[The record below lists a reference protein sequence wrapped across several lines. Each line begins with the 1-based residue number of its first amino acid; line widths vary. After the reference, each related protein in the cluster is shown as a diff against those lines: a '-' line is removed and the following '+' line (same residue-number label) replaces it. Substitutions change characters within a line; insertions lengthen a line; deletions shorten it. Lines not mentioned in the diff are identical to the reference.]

1 MINKQIT
8 KAKETS
14 DDNKQTI
21 LNVLKVT
28 TLLIVT
34 LIVLHCIL
42 NLYMCRTGNNNN
54 NNITNNLDNNKD
66 NITATIDT
74 NVTAT
79 LKESPSEPDVTLTN
93 TYVANVNGEILKI
106 PVVTPHELNSLD
118 AKTTGKITQTI
129 DLTPVINNMNV
140 MNNMNNKYKKNWE
153 VGIGYGIHNGKSYV
167 PVEIQRN
174 YKADKAISIE
184 FHKTTKGTQGYEIKH
199 KWKL

>member
-8 KAKETS
+8 

-54 NNITNNLDNNKD
+54 NITNNDNNK
-66 NITATIDT
+66 IDT
-74 NVTAT
+74 NITAT
-79 LKESPSEPDVTLTN
+79 LKEYPSEPDVTLTN

-106 PVVTPHELNSLD
+106 PVVTPHELNSD

-129 DLTPVINNMNV
+129 DLTHVV
-140 MNNMNNKYKKNWE
+140 NNMNNKYKKNWE
-153 VGIGYGIHNGKSYV
+153 VGIGYGIHNGKSFV

-174 YKADKAISIE
+174 YKEDKAISIE
-184 FHKTTKGTQGYEIKH
+184 FHTTTKGTQGYEIKH

>member
-8 KAKETS
+8 

-54 NNITNNLDNNKD
+54 NNNNITNNDNNKID
-66 NITATIDT
+66 TNVTATIDT

-79 LKESPSEPDVTLTN
+79 LKEYPSEPDVILTN

-129 DLTPVINNMNV
+129 DLTHVV
-140 MNNMNNKYKKNWE
+140 NNMNNKYKKNWE

>member
-8 KAKETS
+8 

-34 LIVLHCIL
+34 LIVLHYIL

-54 NNITNNLDNNKD
+54 NITNNDNNKD
-66 NITATIDT
+66 SITATIDT

-79 LKESPSEPDVTLTN
+79 LKEYPSEPDVTLTN

-106 PVVTPHELNSLD
+106 PVVTPHELNSPD

-129 DLTPVINNMNV
+129 DLTHVV
-140 MNNMNNKYKKNWE
+140 NNMNNKYKKNWE
-153 VGIGYGIHNGKSYV
+153 VGIGYGIHNGKSFV

-184 FHKTTKGTQGYEIKH
+184 FHTTTKGTQGYEIKH

>member
-8 KAKETS
+8 

-54 NNITNNLDNNKD
+54 NNITNNDNNKID
-66 NITATIDT
+66 TNVTATIDT

-79 LKESPSEPDVTLTN
+79 LKEYPSEPDVILTN
-93 TYVANVNGEILKI
+93 TYVANVNGEIIKI

-129 DLTPVINNMNV
+129 DLTHVV
-140 MNNMNNKYKKNWE
+140 NNMNNKYKKNWE

-174 YKADKAISIE
+174 YKEDKAISIE

>member
-8 KAKETS
+8 

-54 NNITNNLDNNKD
+54 NNNNITNNDNNKID
-66 NITATIDT
+66 TNVTATIDT

-79 LKESPSEPDVTLTN
+79 LKESPSEPDVILTN

-129 DLTPVINNMNV
+129 DLTHVV
-140 MNNMNNKYKKNWE
+140 NNMNNKYKKNWE
-153 VGIGYGIHNGKSYV
+153 VGIGYGTHNGKSYV

-174 YKADKAISIE
+174 YKEDKAISIE

>member
-54 NNITNNLDNNKD
+54 NNITNNLDNNK
-66 NITATIDT
+66 IDT

-129 DLTPVINNMNV
+129 DLTPVINNMN
-140 MNNMNNKYKKNWE
+140 NKYKKNWE